1 LLKVLSPE
9 YYSWEALSNI
19 QTADQQ
25 HLKFQTDLESLP
37 EQMTPLDQCYMCM
50 GTSIWRHFSL
60 QVLSWASTF
69 ISDKKPWSVSV
80 FHYADH
86 LWTNPQLLEEL
97 ITCSSTNH
105 GCGGA
110 DGRGCFLHDWIS
122 AQTEGLW
129 QFGGFALGIEEL
141 VMIPKESKTQKLSAL
156 WFSSTAIWVGAF
168 VRLLITKGAIE
179 ERLYSRTVLF
189 PSI

>member
-1 LLKVLSPE
+1 
-9 YYSWEALSNI
+9 
-19 QTADQQ
+19 
-25 HLKFQTDLESLP
+25 
-37 EQMTPLDQCYMCM
+37 
-50 GTSIWRHFSL
+50 
-60 QVLSWASTF
+60 
-69 ISDKKPWSVSV
+69 
-80 FHYADH
+80 
-86 LWTNPQLLEEL
+86 
-97 ITCSSTNH
+97 
-105 GCGGA
+105 
-110 DGRGCFLHDWIS
+110 LHDWIS